1 MFYYLFITYRRASL
15 SARVETA
22 TERNDSA
29 AKQIR
34 NDFLGVSFLT
44 FVCIFATLLVSGSL
58 TLFVYRNRIGALC
71 SDLGTNNPISLGAL
85 LTGLI
90 AVVALY
96 YAIEIDHFE
105 RFRKAEGEF
114 IQLLSTLAVLIGG
127 LTNLIWEYLRVL
139 GAKLSPECSS
149 HQSAQADISPNLE
162 EMQLRLL
169 FSTLLSPNIIL
180 LTLVTVIVISLAA
193 AARSSLSFTL
203 RQRDRKLV
211 FLSSQLDWTREVIAT
226 YKQAKVAETL
236 DHLRDARCRLFPP
249 RVLGWIGLIVTTIIT
264 YCLTVAIVL
273 RFVEFASNKTPNCLF
288 GYWLLLPGSENEP
301 RLLWV
306 VFAMFFGFSEA
317 AMFYCKRRIVSLE
330 SSPKSGDYRIV
341 YVLLVIY
348 ALAFL
353 LVIAFLGLIPL
364 TVAFNAI
371 YLRLLVHDL
380 QVKDLKAKLTIKKEP
395 EMQETKNT
403 AQTSPEPEGASSEGP
418 RHKGRLSLK
427 ELLLGLGLF
436 ILVYVLKLIGQKNK
450 PTPAKEAEVEKPQND
465 QQPSSPEPQTKKNT
479 FKKKL
484 KSLFRGPDF
493 GSRILF
499 RDTLQRVEKMQRT
512 LERDLEDL
520 KQDIEANKAG

>member
-1 MFYYLFITYRRASL
+1 MFYYLFNTYRRVGL

-22 TERNDSA
+22 TERKDSA
-29 AKQIR
+29 TKQIR
-34 NDFLGVSFLT
+34 NDFLGASLAFLSFLSVGVIL
-44 FVCIFATLLVSGSL
+44 FGIFTLLVYL
-58 TLFVYRNRIGALC
+58 DRPAELC
-71 SDLGTNNPISLGAL
+71 RDLGTNNPISLGAL

-114 IQLLSTLAVLIGG
+114 IQTLCALAVLVGAYA
-127 LTNLIWEYLRVL
+127 NFVWEYLRVL

-149 HQSAQADISPNLE
+149 HPSAQANVSLNLE
-162 EMQLRLL
+162 EMPSRLL
-169 FSTLLSPNIIL
+169 FSPLLTPNILLLIL
-180 LTLVTVIVISLAA
+180 ITAFVIGLAH
-193 AARSSLSFTL
+193 AARSSLAFTL

-211 FLSSQLDWTREVIAT
+211 FLSSQLNWTHEVIAI

-236 DHLRDARCRLFPP
+236 DHPRYTRCRLLPP
-249 RVLGWIGLIVTTIIT
+249 RVLEWIGLIVTTIFT
-264 YCLTVAIVL
+264 YFLTVVIVL
-273 RFVEFASNKTPNCLF
+273 CLVEFSSNKTPNYLF
-288 GYWLLLPGSENEP
+288 GYWLFLPGSLNKP
-301 RLLWV
+301 VLLWV

-341 YVLLVIY
+341 YVFLVIY

-364 TVAFNAI
+364 TVAFIAI

-403 AQTSPEPEGASSEGP
+403 AQASPEPEGASSEGP

-436 ILVYVLKLIGQKNK
+436 ILVYALKFIGRKNK
-450 PTPAKEAEVEKPQND
+450 PAPEKEAEVEKPQND
-465 QQPSSPEPQTKKNT
+465 EQPSSPEPQTKKNT
-479 FKKKL
+479 FRKKL

-499 RDTLQRVEKMQRT
+499 RDTLQKVEKMQQT